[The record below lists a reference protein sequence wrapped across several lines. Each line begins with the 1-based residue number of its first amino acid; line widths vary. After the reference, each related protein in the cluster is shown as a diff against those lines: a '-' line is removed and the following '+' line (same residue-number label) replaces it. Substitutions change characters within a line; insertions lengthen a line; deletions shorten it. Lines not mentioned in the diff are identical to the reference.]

1 MSDHLLVDHQDGITT
16 LTMNRPKVLNALS
29 MDMRHAMFD
38 AMDEIESDPK
48 VRCVILRGAGGNFM
62 AGGDVKSFAED
73 YAPMPPTERQVA
85 FERRVHSLHPML
97 FQMQRMKKPIIASV
111 EGAAAG
117 AGMSFMMACDLTIA
131 GENSIFRFSYSAIGA
146 SPDGSGS
153 YHLPRI
159 VGTRR
164 ALELALLGDKIDAH
178 TAHRYNLVNFLVPPE
193 QVEAET
199 LKLAE
204 RLASGPT
211 VAYGRIK
218 ELMYNSHANSQE
230 AQLAMEARNF
240 GICAA
245 TDDWAEGVTA
255 FAEKRTPVFKGK

>member
-1 MSDHLLVDHQDGITT
+1 
-16 LTMNRPKVLNALS
+16 
-29 MDMRHAMFD
+29 
-38 AMDEIESDPK
+38 MDEIETDPK
-48 VRCVILRGAGGNFM
+48 VRCVVLRGAGGNFM
-62 AGGDVKSFAED
+62 AGGDVKSFAAE
-73 YAPMPPTERQVA
+73 YAPMPGPKRQAA
-85 FERRVHSLHPML
+85 FERRVHSLHPMM

-117 AGMSFMMACDLTIA
+117 AGMSFMMACDLAIA
-131 GENSIFRFSYSAIGA
+131 ADNALLRFSYSAIGA

-153 YHLPRI
+153 FHLPRI

-164 ALELALLGDKIDAH
+164 AMELALLGDRIDAQ
-178 TAHRYNLVNFLVPPE
+178 TAYRYNLINFLVTPD

-211 VAYGRIK
+211 VSYGCIK
-218 ELMYNSHANSQE
+218 EQIYGSHARSFE
-230 AQLAMEARNF
+230 AQLALEARNF

-245 TDDWAEGVTA
+245 SDDWAEGVTA
-255 FAEKRTPVFKGK
+255 FAEKRTPKFKGR